1 MIVDIQNYKNA
12 MSQMATG
19 VTIVTSYNSAQ
30 HFGMTVSSFTS
41 VSLDPPMVSICID
54 KRVAILNIIQG
65 AKTFAVNIL
74 SDEQVELGKR
84 FSNPHINMNER
95 FEMGNWKTSSLG
107 NEILNDALGFM
118 DCKLH
123 QTFDIG
129 DHVIFIGEVQNAG
142 AQDKASPAIY
152 YHREWRR
159 LKII

>member
-1 MIVDIQNYKNA
+1 
-12 MSQMATG
+12 MATG
-19 VTIVTSYNSAQ
+19 VTIVTSHNEVQ

-41 VSLDPPMVSICID
+41 VSLEPPIVSICVD
-54 KRVAILNIIQG
+54 KRVAILNIIQD

-84 FSNPHINMNER
+84 FANPQFDMNER
-95 FEMGNWKTSSLG
+95 FEMGSWTTSSLG
-107 NEILNDALGFM
+107 NEILSDALGFM
-118 DCKLH
+118 DCTLH

-129 DHVIFIGEVQNAG
+129 DHVIFIGEVKNAG

-159 LKII
+159 LKNI